1 VASKWGVIGELL
13 GSSLLHT
20 SDVASRA
27 KQAPPDVGVTSQLG
41 LFEILEAEPAE
52 RSEPTQ
58 DETARDARRGA
69 RSSLT
74 RVRSVRQARDG
85 RRALPR
91 LCVKPDEAA
100 QMLGVSRD
108 YFDEHVKPELRIV
121 RHGSRTILV
130 PVAELVRWVE
140 RNAARAG

>member
-1 VASKWGVIGELL
+1 
-13 GSSLLHT
+13 
-20 SDVASRA
+20 VASRA
-27 KQAPPDVGVTSQLG
+27 KQAAAGVGVGSQLG

-52 RSEPTQ
+52 PSEPTQ
-58 DETARDARRGA
+58 DKASRDVQRGA
-69 RSSLT
+69 PSSSTKLRSL
-74 RVRSVRQARDG
+74 RQARDG
-85 RRALPR
+85 RGALPR

-121 RHGSRTILV
+121 RRGSRTILV

-140 RNAARAG
+140 RSATRFA